1 MKISVDF
8 NLDWIEEERDLD
20 EAIQSRIISEVVKK
34 VSEKINETAIEK
46 ISLKVNEIL
55 DEKIKTMFD
64 DFMDKTFD
72 VCDQWGDVKQ
82 KGVNVKNLLKEKLD
96 KLLTEKVDQNG
107 NPTQYNG
114 TSRYLQIL
122 DQQSKKQI
130 DEFITNISKNV
141 IQGVKADINEEAQK
155 KITKAIL
162 GDYDL
167 KKLIS

>member
-64 DFMDKTFD
+64 DFMDKSFD
-72 VCDQWGDVKQ
+72 VCDQWGDVKH
-82 KGVNVKNLLKEKLD
+82 KNVNVKNLLKEKLD
-96 KLLTEKVDQNG
+96 KLLTEKVDLNG

-114 TSRYLQIL
+114 TLRYLQIL

>member
-1 MKISVDF
+1 MKISVEF

-20 EAIQSRIISEVVKK
+20 EAIQSRIIAEVVGK
-34 VSEKINETAIEK
+34 VSEKIKETAIEK
-46 ISLKVNEIL
+46 ISLRVNNIL

-82 KGVNVKNLLKEKLD
+82 KGVNVKELLKEKLD

-107 NPTQYNG
+107 NPTQYSG
-114 TSRYLQIL
+114 TLRYVQIL
-122 DQQSKKQI
+122 DQQSKRQI
-130 DEFITNISKNV
+130 DEFVSAISKSV
-141 IQGVKADINEEAQK
+141 ISGIKNDINEEARK
-155 KITKAIL
+155 RITDAIL
-162 GDYDL
+162 KDYDL

>member
-64 DFMDKTFD
+64 DFMDKSFD
-72 VCDQWGDVKQ
+72 VCDQWGDVKH
-82 KGVNVKNLLKEKLD
+82 KNVNVKNLLKEKLD
-96 KLLTEKVDQNG
+96 KLLTEKVDLNG

-114 TSRYLQIL
+114 TLRYLQIL

-130 DEFITNISKNV
+130 DEFITNISKTV
-141 IQGVKADINEEAQK
+141 IAGVKADINEEAQK

>member
-20 EAIQSRIISEVVKK
+20 EAIQSRIISEVVAK
-34 VSEKINETAIEK
+34 VSEKLKETAIEK
-46 ISLKVNEIL
+46 ISLRVNSIL

-82 KGVNVKNLLKEKLD
+82 KGVNVKELLKEKLD
-96 KLLTEKVDQNG
+96 KLLTEKADQNG
-107 NPTQYNG
+107 NPTQYSG
-114 TSRYLQIL
+114 TVRYIQIL

-130 DEFITNISKNV
+130 EDFVSSISKNV
-141 IQGVKADINEEAQK
+141 ISGIKNDINEEARK
-155 KITKAIL
+155 RITDAIL
-162 GDYDL
+162 KDYDL

>member
-8 NLDWIEEERDLD
+8 NLDWFEEERDLD

-64 DFMDKTFD
+64 DFMDKSFD
-72 VCDQWGDVKQ
+72 VCDQWGDVKH
-82 KGVNVKNLLKEKLD
+82 KNVNVKNLLKEKLD
-96 KLLTEKVDQNG
+96 KLLTEKVDLNG

-114 TSRYLQIL
+114 TLRYLQIL